1 MHHQPTTTLPPIDL
15 DWFNSLDD
23 QDEGYY
29 CQNDWERE
37 LVTLF
42 LQIPK
47 SDKARALALAIQA
60 VEEVKA
66 AATNAP
72 ASAH

>member
-42 LQIPK
+42 RQIPK
-47 SDKARALALAIQA
+47 ADRARALALATQA
-60 VEEVKA
+60 VKEVKA
-66 AATNAP
+66 SMKTDTP
-72 ASAH
+72 AQH